1 MPGQAPTTITLPADD
16 ELLSTR
22 ALAELMG
29 WSSAE
34 VVHNRKAAG
43 RSLPESIKVGRGIYF
58 PGGAVRDWLLTGA
71 SASTSEHVCGECGA
85 AFPSKR
91 GLSRH
96 VAHKHAGPSAA

>member
-22 ALAELMG
+22 ALADVMG

-43 RSLPESIKVGRGIYF
+43 RSLPESIKVGRGLYF
-58 PGGAVRDWLLTGA
+58 PGSAVRDWLLSGA
-71 SASTSEHVCGECGA
+71 SAAATDHICAECGKG
-85 AFPSKR
+85 FDSQR

-96 VAHKHAGPSAA
+96 IAHKHAEDSAG